1 DRRVVVDHPELMAHA
16 VVGGHV
22 DVGGA
27 RGGAGQRR
35 IDLRGGGIAHHHR
48 AGLSVDGLDL
58 ADAVVFLDRGRVLV
72 LANAVAGVIGE
83 RGDRREPG
91 LLAVAAGQAVDVV
104 TGLGV
109 ADQHAGRDHAAEILG
124 GLGIDRT
131 IVGVYAGI
139 EVDLGLGDVEEAP
152 R

>member
-1 DRRVVVDHPELMAHA
+1 
-16 VVGGHV
+16 
-22 DVGGA
+22 
-27 RGGAGQRR
+27 
-35 IDLRGGGIAHHHR
+35 
-48 AGLSVDGLDL
+48 
-58 ADAVVFLDRGRVLV
+58 
-72 LANAVAGVIGE
+72 AGVIGE

-139 EVDLGLGDVEEAP
+139 EGDLGLGGLEGAP
-152 R
+152 RLGFGARARPRWRARHRAAPGSRRRVRVAGAGPGRVE